1 MRTHRWKPEEI
12 SEAIS
17 LSHHYTIPQIA
28 RTMKKRPSV
37 VRTLIQRMNPTY
49 TKLQGSALT
58 QREVGAMLGMSSSAI
73 SDYLQRGWLRSDIVG
88 KRRSGFGTRHS
99 VEWESIYDMAKTPNA
114 LGWKITD
121 AMPSDLAAIVM
132 ETHRQWMHVDE
143 VIAAAPEIMQERR
156 PWSDNYARLAPV
168 LHRGNTTHYLKS
180 SLYEVMYRRFIRNIP
195 RHMIKASWLLA
206 IHDAWHG
213 TYITVKA
220 LQVAGV
226 NAYYIRQAPR
236 TDQRGVFRRKD
247 IVTVL
252 RRYGF
257 DALARQIL
265 GTEVH
270 YLELMAKEDLP

>member
-114 LGWKITD
+114 LAWRITD
-121 AMPSDLAAIVM
+121 AMPPDLAAIVM

-156 PWSDNYARLAPV
+156 PWSDRYARLAPV

-180 SLYEVMYRRFIRNIP
+180 SLYEVMYQRFIRIQFWRIASIPPKRWSCRCSSNIP
-195 RHMIKASWLLA
+195 ARFVRSNCKTIKRFLPSMPFSCSTKVKASSSLMLALLSTA
-206 IHDAWHG
+206 L
-213 TYITVKA
+213 TPFSLTV
-220 LQVAGV
+220 
-226 NAYYIRQAPR
+226 
-236 TDQRGVFRRKD
+236 
-247 IVTVL
+247 
-252 RRYGF
+252 
-257 DALARQIL
+257 
-265 GTEVH
+265 
-270 YLELMAKEDLP
+270 